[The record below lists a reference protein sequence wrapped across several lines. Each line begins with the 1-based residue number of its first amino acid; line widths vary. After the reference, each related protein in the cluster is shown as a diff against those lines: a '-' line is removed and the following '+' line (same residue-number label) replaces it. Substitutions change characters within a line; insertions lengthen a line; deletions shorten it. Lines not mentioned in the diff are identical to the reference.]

1 MLETKLN
8 RKVITM
14 AKLRTNIDANIQELF
29 SEMNIADNP
38 TITISLTKD
47 QGIKISLN
55 GRDHDGNYIYQDGG
69 GYSFSSA
76 LESAIFSI
84 NQKKEQRRQ
93 QAIWEAERE
102 AREATKAAAAAKEA
116 LELERESDAA

>member
-38 TITISLTKD
+38 TIT
-47 QGIKISLN
+47 ISLN